1 MLELFQIMQ
10 YFGIGV
16 LVVEIYYTLFQKR
29 SKLQSDLLI
38 LLIALLINYVGYS
51 MELHARNVYEAL
63 AAVKVSYMGKP
74 FILLFMFFLV
84 AEYCRVKLPKWLA
97 GGMLLLQLFVTV
109 LVHTCER
116 QTLFYTDIQFTEEG
130 LFPHIVFGH
139 GIFYNIYILVILLY
153 VAAIAVMCVCALKKK
168 MSGRR
173 KLQISLFLVIVF
185 VNIAMLGVYLSGITQ
200 GYDCTLVGY
209 LIATVI
215 FSLSIFR
222 LNLFDTVD
230 LAKEQAISLMNDG
243 IIVFSSDNEVLYRNR
258 QATLLLPDIKTHMT
272 VLQDPKELL
281 PTEEG
286 NYLFHEGKVYEPDDQ
301 PIQKNDTCYGHMFV
315 LRDVTDSYHYLSRLE
330 QEVENKTQHIRMIQ
344 RRITLGMSDMIE
356 SRDSNTGG
364 HVKRTSDVI
373 KIFVEE
379 LKLCENE
386 GRYSAEFYDNVINAA
401 PMHDLG
407 KIAVQD
413 AILRKPGAFTPEEY
427 AEMKTHAAKGA
438 QIVEQVLSGVEDEAF
453 LQIAINIAHYHHEKW
468 DGSGYPDGLKGTQIP
483 FEARIMALADVF
495 DALVS
500 KRCYKEKMTYD
511 KAFEIIEESLD
522 SHFDRE
528 LGHHFLECRE
538 QLIAY
543 YENIADEENCR

>member
-1 MLELFQIMQ
+1 MFELFQIMQ
-10 YFGIGV
+10 YIGIGV
-16 LVVEIYYTLFQKR
+16 LIVEICYTFFRKQ
-29 SKLQSDLLI
+29 SKLQSYLLL
-38 LLIALLINYVGYS
+38 LLIALLLNYVGYS
-51 MELHARNVYEAL
+51 MELQACNVYEAL
-63 AAVKVSYMGKP
+63 SAVKISYMGKP

-84 AEYCRVKLPKWLA
+84 AEYCRIKLPKWLA
-97 GGMLLLQLFVTV
+97 GGMLLMQFFITA
-109 LVHTCER
+109 LVHTCEH
-116 QTLFYTDIQFTEEG
+116 QTLFYTSIEFTEEG
-130 LFPHIVFGH
+130 VFPHIVFGH
-139 GIFYNIYILVILLY
+139 GIFYNIYILIILAY
-153 VAAIAVMCVCALKKK
+153 VAAMAVMCISSLKKNV
-168 MSGRR
+168 SGRR
-173 KLQISLFLVIVF
+173 RLQISLFLVIVI

-222 LNLFDTVD
+222 LDIFDTVD
-230 LAKEQAISLMNDG
+230 LAKDQAISMLRDG
-243 IIVFSSDNEVLYRNR
+243 IIVFSNYNEVLYRNR
-258 QATLLLPDIKTHMT
+258 RATLLLPEIKTHMT
-272 VLQDPKELL
+272 FSQDPKELI
-281 PTEEG
+281 PTDDDDH
-286 NYLFHEGKVYEPDDQ
+286 LFYEDKVYELDDRQ
-301 PIQKNDTCYGHMFV
+301 IQKDDACYGRMFV
-315 LRDVTDSYHYLSRLE
+315 LHDVTDSYHYMSRLE
-330 QEVENKTQHIRMIQ
+330 QEVENKTEHIRMIQ
-344 RRITLGMSDMIE
+344 RRITLGMADMIE
-356 SRDSNTGG
+356 SRDNNTGG

-407 KIAVQD
+407 KIAVSD

-438 QIVEQVLSGVEDEAF
+438 QIVEQVLRGVEDEAF

-500 KRCYKEKMTYD
+500 KRCYKERMSYE
-511 KAFEIIEESLD
+511 KAFAIIEESLD

-528 LGHHFLECRE
+528 LGHHFLDCRE
-538 QLIAY
+538 ELIAY
-543 YENIADEENCR
+543 YENIAAEENG